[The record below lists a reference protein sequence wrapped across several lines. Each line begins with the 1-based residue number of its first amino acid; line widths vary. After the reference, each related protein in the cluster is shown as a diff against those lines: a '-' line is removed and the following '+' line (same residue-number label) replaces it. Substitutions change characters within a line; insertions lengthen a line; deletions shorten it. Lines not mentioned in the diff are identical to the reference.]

1 MSKKKDTNEPPS
13 LFDNLDF
20 FATAK
25 DASGTTEEPQDTKEG
40 KKDADDPVPPAP
52 SSEPLRTASPAPARK
67 ADAAKKASAIL
78 LDHTHNATPCDA
90 VWQGGTL
97 TLKKPDINS
106 AAFLVT
112 FEL

>member
-1 MSKKKDTNEPPS
+1 MYATSAGP
-13 LFDNLDF
+13 
-20 FATAK
+20 ATASALALKSK
-25 DASGTTEEPQDTKEG
+25 DG
-40 KKDADDPVPPAP
+40 KNAALLVVNYRGGEQTLTVDVKGM
-52 SSEPLRTASPAPARK
+52 
-67 ADAAKKASAIL
+67 DAAKKASAIL